1 MDDID
6 FTEPVWGKDL
16 FEAIRGK
23 PHSIMAANIRTK
35 ASLQGIMEAAQETGS
50 PVLFEI
56 AMSELGYTGFTPQSF
71 VETIKAEAKRLG
83 FDQPYAIHGDHI
95 TIKENTPEA
104 VQKAEDLLNAQ
115 IDAGFT
121 SFAIDASH
129 CFDVNA
135 PTKREALRDNIE
147 ITTRLARI
155 IQERA
160 PRASIEVEVGEIG
173 HKDKAT
179 GNQEITT
186 VEEAVAFVSGLAENG
201 INPDLLAVH
210 NGTEHGN
217 AFDAQ
222 GNPVPQLGI
231 DLQRTRE
238 VTDAIAEHK
247 LVGITQHGTT
257 GTALEH
263 LSKFVD
269 AGIKKVNVATH
280 FQNIVMD
287 TVPFRPEIDEWC
299 LTSPDIAKHRA
310 AEEAK
315 LDPGMDPAKREQ
327 VLIGKLIK
335 HANLGFYDRLQPE
348 ALGPELMHAITEQ
361 TRADSIDFFERFQSA
376 GASVL
381 VSDHLIHNTGMD
393 DLTGGLKPKKRIL
406 E

>member
-35 ASLQGIMEAAQETGS
+35 ASLQGIMKAAQETGS

-56 AMSELGYTGFTPQSF
+56 AMSELGYTGFTPQTF
-71 VETIKAEAKRLG
+71 VETIKTEAKRLG

-95 TIKENTPEA
+95 TIKENIPEA
-104 VQKAEDLLNAQ
+104 VQKAEDLINEQ
-115 IDAGFT
+115 IEAGFT

-155 IQERA
+155 IQERV

-173 HKDKAT
+173 HTVGGK
-179 GNQEITT
+179 QELTT
-186 VEEAVAFVSGLAENG
+186 VEEAVEFVKALQENG
-201 INPDLLAVH
+201 VQPDLLAIH

-238 VTDAIAEHK
+238 VTEAIAEYG

-257 GTALEH
+257 GTAPEH

-280 FQNIVMD
+280 FQNIVVD
-287 TVPFRPEIDEWC
+287 TVPFRAEIDEWC
-299 LTSPDIAKHRA
+299 LTSDDVAKPRA

-315 LDPGMDPAKREQ
+315 IDPNMDPENRDQ

-335 HANLGFYDRLQPE
+335 RANLGFFERLQPE
-348 ALGPELMHAITEQ
+348 ALEPEVRQAITGR
-361 TRADSIDFFERFQSA
+361 TRDDSSDFFKRFQSA

-381 VSDHLIHNTGMD
+381 VSDYIIKNTGVD
-393 DLTGGLKPKKRIL
+393 DLVGGLNPTKRKQRQ
-406 E
+406 